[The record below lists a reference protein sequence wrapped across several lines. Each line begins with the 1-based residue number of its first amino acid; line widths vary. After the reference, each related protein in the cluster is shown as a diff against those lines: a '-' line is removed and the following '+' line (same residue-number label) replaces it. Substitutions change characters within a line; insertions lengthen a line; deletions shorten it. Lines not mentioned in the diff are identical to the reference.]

1 MPVVFPPRRH
11 CVGRCHASCGDCGG
25 RQQPLTMGVTQ
36 RKSKKA
42 AQRRS
47 RSNSSTNL
55 PGHTGEQAACRI
67 CLAGEQE
74 GEPLLRPCRCDGS
87 MRWVHSGCVV
97 EWLRLNPAAPLSC
110 EICGEAFDVVFSGDG
125 QPLGLG
131 YFDCELD
138 DPELE
143 DSGLLT
149 VFLIAF
155 TWMNLMLF
163 VESTIYASGLL
174 PLQIFSG
181 RDWFWMVVDMAM
193 AIIYNCCIVFK
204 MSILIAGGA
213 DWQPEDWGALFAW
226 TDIFFE
232 AIEVFLADFGLGL
245 RFLSC
250 LVGAVSVKSIFTV
263 AMNHPLQRCHNY
275 CGPHAVMLS
284 STVNLIALAWMLKRA
299 FLDQQPLVSEV
310 KGEFLRSSSR
320 RRQDYAEE

>member
-1 MPVVFPPRRH
+1 M
-11 CVGRCHASCGDCGG
+11 GAA
-25 RQQPLTMGVTQ
+25 RQ
-36 RKSKKA
+36 KSKKA

-47 RSNSSTNL
+47 RSSSGANIAV
-55 PGHTGEQAACRI
+55 HSCEQAACRI

-74 GEPLLRPCRCDGS
+74 NEPLLRPCRCDGT
-87 MRWVHSGCVV
+87 MRWVHSACVV

-110 EICGEAFDVVFSGDG
+110 EICNEAFDVVFSGEG
-125 QPLGLG
+125 QPLGLV

-163 VESTIYASGLL
+163 VETTIYAADML
-174 PLQIFSG
+174 PLQIFPARSS
-181 RDWFWMVVDMAM
+181 FWTAIDMSM
-193 AIIYNCCIVFK
+193 ALIYDCCIVFK
-204 MSILIAGGA
+204 VSILFLGGA

-245 RFLSC
+245 RFLSF

-284 STVNLIALAWMLKRA
+284 STVNLVALAWMLKRA
-299 FLDQQPLVSEV
+299 FLDQQPVVSEV
-310 KGEFLRSSSR
+310 KGEPLRTTTRSK
-320 RRQDYAEE
+320 QD

>member
-1 MPVVFPPRRH
+1 M
-11 CVGRCHASCGDCGG
+11 GTT
-25 RQQPLTMGVTQ
+25 RQ
-36 RKSKKA
+36 KSKKA

-47 RSNSSTNL
+47 RSNSRSPNVAV
-55 PGHTGEQAACRI
+55 HAGEQAACRI

-74 GEPLLRPCRCDGS
+74 DETLMRPCRCDGT
-87 MRWVHSGCVV
+87 MRWVHSACIV
-97 EWLRLNPAAPLSC
+97 EWLRLNPTAPLSC
-110 EICGEAFDVVFSGDG
+110 EICSEGFDVVFNGDG
-125 QPLGLG
+125 QPLGLA

-163 VESTIYASGLL
+163 VETTIYAADLL
-174 PLQIFSG
+174 PLQIFPARS
-181 RDWFWMVVDMAM
+181 WFWTSIDMAM
-193 AIIYNCCIVFK
+193 AIIYDCCIVFK
-204 MSILIAGGA
+204 VSILIVGGA

-245 RFLSC
+245 RFLSF

-275 CGPHAVMLS
+275 CGPHAVLLS
-284 STVNLIALAWMLKRA
+284 STINLIALAWMLKRA
-299 FLDQQPLVSEV
+299 FVDQQPVVSEV
-310 KGEFLRSSSR
+310 KGELFSSTLHR
-320 RRQDYAEE
+320 KRD